1 MQESQN
7 ELSQELKEIK
17 FRDIKSEELYIHLMT
32 KIDELRNE
40 IKSLNKMRK
49 E

>member
-17 FRDIKSEELYIHLMT
+17 LQENESEKLYLNIMT

-40 IKSLNKMRK
+40 IKTLNRFRK